1 MKSWFNSWTNWLIKS
16 NECEKKINESNY
28 FSERIHIKASI
39 LCTIHVSRPDDL
51 DTRSRYTHNTHT
63 SRVSLSDASDT
74 HPIFA
79 NTLQIQRR
87 KAVSRSEGI
96 IGAKRVYRC
105 VFACIAACISSR
117 HQNTCFSSVFSMYRA
132 SVSERDTC
140 IKLGAWIQC
149 IATRILTRIRAYRDV
164 LAYAERI
171 HYR

>member
-1 MKSWFNSWTNWLIKS
+1 M
-16 NECEKKINESNY
+16 Y
-28 FSERIHIKASI
+28 YMRIQLYPNVVSKYVLNTPLLVYSQSDTTICIDTRSI
-39 LCTIHVSRPDDL
+39 RCTIHVSRPDAL
-51 DTRSRYTHNTHT
+51 DTRQYTLNTHA

-74 HPIFA
+74 HPILA

-105 VFACIAACISSR
+105 VFACIAVCISSR

-140 IKLGAWIQC
+140 IKLGA
-149 IATRILTRIRAYRDV
+149 
-164 LAYAERI
+164 
-171 HYR
+171 

>member
-1 MKSWFNSWTNWLIKS
+1 M
-16 NECEKKINESNY
+16 
-28 FSERIHIKASI
+28 RIQLYPNVVSKYVLNTPLLVYSQSDTTICIDTRSIRCTIHVSQPDATLHIDTQSI
-39 LCTIHVSRPDDL
+39 RRRIHVSRPDDL
-51 DTRSRYTHNTHT
+51 DTRSRYTSNTHT

-74 HPIFA
+74 HPILA

-140 IKLGAWIQC
+140 IKLGA
-149 IATRILTRIRAYRDV
+149 
-164 LAYAERI
+164 
-171 HYR
+171 